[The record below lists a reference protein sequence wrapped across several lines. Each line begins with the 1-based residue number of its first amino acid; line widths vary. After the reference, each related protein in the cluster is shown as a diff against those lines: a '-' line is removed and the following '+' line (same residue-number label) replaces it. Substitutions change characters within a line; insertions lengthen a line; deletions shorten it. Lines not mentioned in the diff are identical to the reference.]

1 MAINSVNST
10 NNMYNAIF
18 ANSAYNSTNS
28 GGVSW
33 LFGGETSNILGDYSM
48 IKSGTYKK
56 LLNSYYATIK
66 EEDSSSSDSNS
77 KKTTT
82 ETKKDKVS
90 LKDQVADTNAAL
102 SSVRKDAEV
111 LSKSAAALADGKL
124 YEATGVD
131 ENGKNT
137 YDRDGIEKAVKSFVS
152 NYNAYLKTAGNM
164 NNQSILGKTVSM
176 TEQTKLSKQTLGD
189 AGITINSDNTLS
201 VDADKLKTAS
211 MSTLKSLFT
220 GKGSFGT
227 SIGQMSK
234 SAQSIAN
241 SAMYTSNKVSSYSNR
256 GSYSVL
262 GNKSNSLNTF
272 L

>member
-1 MAINSVNST
+1 MAINSVNS
-10 NNMYNAIF
+10 NNIYNAIF

-28 GGVSW
+28 GGVAW

-66 EEDSSSSDSNS
+66 DEDSGSSSGSTSSTAKNDG
-77 KKTTT
+77 
-82 ETKKDKVS
+82 VS

-102 SSVRKDAEV
+102 STVRKGAES
-111 LSKSAAALADGKL
+111 LNKSASELTDSKL

-131 ENGKNT
+131 ENGKDT

-152 NYNAYLKTAGNM
+152 NYNSYITDAGNV
-164 NNQSILGKTVSM
+164 NNQSILSKTASM
-176 TEQTKLSKQTLGD
+176 TERAKLSKQTLSD

-201 VDADKLKTAS
+201 VDADKLKNAS

-220 GKGSFGT
+220 GNGSFGT
-227 SIGQMSK
+227 SIQQMSK
-234 SAQSIAN
+234 SANQIAS
-241 SAMYTSNKVSSYSNR
+241 SAMYTSNKVTSYSNR

-262 GNKSNSLNTF
+262 GNKSSSYNTF